1 MKILIPLLLA
11 STFLS
16 AEMPEITLMDLNAS
30 HMEQMQQGNL
40 QCMLRVEEGDELPVQ
55 FDLSGDVIG
64 FKSTPENGEIVALRP
79 FYVMVNKDQILFSL
93 DKEKWLPAGVF
104 FTGTLS
110 SAFGALVE
118 PFGTISLRADVR

>member
-1 MKILIPLLLA
+1 MKIFIPLLLA
-11 STFLS
+11 SSLLS

-40 QCMLRVEEGDELPVQ
+40 QCMLRVEEGDELPIQ

-64 FKSTPENGEIVALRP
+64 FKSIPENGEIVALRP

-93 DKEKWLPAGVF
+93 DKKKWLPPGAF

-110 SAFGALVE
+110 SAVGTLVE
-118 PFGTISLRADVR
+118 AFGTISLRADVR

>member
-1 MKILIPLLLA
+1 MKIFIPLLLA
-11 STFLS
+11 SSLLS

-40 QCMLRVEEGDELPVQ
+40 QCMLRVEEGDELPIQ

-64 FKSTPENGEIVALRP
+64 FKSIPENGEIVALRP
-79 FYVMVNKDQILFSL
+79 FYVMVNKDQSLFSL
-93 DKEKWLPAGVF
+93 DKKKWLPPGAF

-110 SAFGALVE
+110 SAVGTLVE
-118 PFGTISLRADVR
+118 AFGTISLRADVR